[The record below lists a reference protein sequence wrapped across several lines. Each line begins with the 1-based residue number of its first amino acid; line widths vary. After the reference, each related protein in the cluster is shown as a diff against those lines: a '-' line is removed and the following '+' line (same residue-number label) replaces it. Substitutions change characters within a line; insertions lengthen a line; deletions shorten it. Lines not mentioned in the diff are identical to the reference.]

1 VTRRLLLGYLGVT
14 LFVLISLEVPLGVQN
29 QRTERRDL
37 TANVSHDAM
46 ALAADAEDAV
56 QTRHPNRHLGHVAAV
71 ALDYTNKTGGRVVI
85 VDHAG
90 IALLD
95 TSNRVRGA
103 ENFASRPEIRLA
115 LAGRYPSGVRT
126 SKTLHERLLYVA
138 VPISSGGQVRGA
150 VRITYPLS
158 AVDAR
163 ITRYWLI
170 LGLIGGVVL
179 IGAALVGLAAARFVT
194 RPLQRLEDAA
204 AAVGEGRL
212 ETRADVGGGPPEVRS
227 LASVF
232 NGTVAKLERL
242 VHSQEDF
249 VADASHELRTPLTA
263 LRLRLENLPEGVDR
277 DAALRESRRLSE
289 LVDGLLALARADSG
303 TEGGER
309 VDISSLVRERHDAWL
324 PVAAEHGVALVADAT
339 GPLQV
344 RTARGRLAQ
353 VLDNLIANALEVSPA
368 GATVTLA
375 ARSSAPWVELHVID
389 QGPGLSPEQRER
401 AFDRFWRAGS
411 GEGGSG
417 LGLAIVRRLV
427 AADDGEVEL
436 LEAPGGGIDAVVR
449 LRPA

>member
-37 TANVSHDAM
+37 TANVSHDATVISQ
-46 ALAADAEDAV
+46 DAEDAV
-56 QTRHPNRHLGHVAAV
+56 QRPTPRQLDGLAALM
-71 ALDYTNKTGGRVVI
+71 AAYTNRTGGRVVI
-85 VDHAG
+85 VKKNG
-90 IALLD
+90 SALVD
-95 TSNRVRGA
+95 TSGRVHGA
-103 ENFASRPEIRLA
+103 ESFASRPEFRAA
-115 LAGRYPSGVRT
+115 LAGGYPTGVRY
-126 SKTLHERLLYVA
+126 SRTLHQNLLYAA
-138 VPISSGGQVRGA
+138 VPISSGGKVHGA

-179 IGAALVGLAAARFVT
+179 LGAALIGLGAARFVT
-194 RPLQRLEDAA
+194 RPLQRLEEAA
-204 AAVGEGRL
+204 AAVGEGHL
-212 ETRADVGGGPPEVRS
+212 EARADVGGGPPEVKS
-227 LASVF
+227 LAAVF

-242 VHSQEDF
+242 VHSQDDF

-263 LRLRLENLPEGVDR
+263 LRLRLENLPQGVDR
-277 DAALRESRRLSE
+277 DAALRETLRLSG
-289 LVDGLLALARADSG
+289 LVDSLLALARADSADDE
-303 TEGGER
+303 TER
-309 VDISSLVRERHDAWL
+309 VDAVAIVRDRVDAWL
-324 PVAAEHGVALVADAT
+324 PVAAEHEVVLRAEVEDGLA
-339 GPLQV
+339 V
-344 RTARGRLAQ
+344 RSLPGRLAQ
-353 VLDNLIANALEVSPA
+353 VLDNLVSNALEISPPGMTITIA
-368 GATVTLA
+368 GRTVGA
-375 ARSSAPWVELHVID
+375 WVELHVTD
-389 QGPGLSPEQRER
+389 EGPGLSAEQRER

-436 LEAPGGGIDAVVR
+436 REAPGGGIDAVVR

>member
-14 LFVLISLEVPLGVQN
+14 LFVLVSLEVPLGVQT

-37 TANVSHDAM
+37 TAKVSHDAM

-56 QTRHPNRHLGHVAAV
+56 QTLHPSRHLGHVAAV
-71 ALDYTNKTGGRVVI
+71 AHDYTSTTGGRVVI

-90 IALLD
+90 VALLD
-95 TSNRVRGA
+95 TSARVRGA
-103 ENFASRPEIRLA
+103 EDFASRPEIRLA

-126 SKTLHERLLYVA
+126 SRTLHERLLYVA
-138 VPISSGGQVRGA
+138 VPISSGGRVHGA

-179 IGAALVGLAAARFVT
+179 IGAALIGVGAARFVT
-194 RPLQRLEDAA
+194 RPLRRLEEAA

-212 ETRADVGGGPPEVRS
+212 ETRADPSGGPPEVRS
-227 LASVF
+227 LAAVF
-232 NGTVAKLERL
+232 NETVAKLERL
-242 VHSQEDF
+242 VHSQEEF

-263 LRLRLENLPEGVDR
+263 LRLRLENLPAGPDR
-277 DAALRESRRLSE
+277 TAALRESRRLSE

-303 TEGGER
+303 SEGGGP
-309 VDISSLVRERHDAWL
+309 VDAVAVVRERCDAWL
-324 PVAAEHGVALVADAT
+324 PVADEHGVTLRSALD
-339 GPLQV
+339 GKLLV
-344 RTARGRLAQ
+344 RSAHGRLAQ
-353 VLDNLIANALEVSPA
+353 VLDNLLANALEVSPA
-368 GATVTLA
+368 GSTVTLA
-375 ARSSAPWVELHVID
+375 ARTGAPWVEIHVTD
-389 QGPGLSPEQRER
+389 EGPGLSATQRER

-436 LEAPGGGIDAVVR
+436 RDAPGGGIDAVVR

>member
-1 VTRRLLLGYLGVT
+1 MTRRLLLGYLGVT
-14 LFVLISLEVPLGVQN
+14 LFVLASLEVPLGVQN

-56 QTRHPNRHLGHVAAV
+56 QTPNPNRQLGRVAAV
-71 ALDYTNKTGGRVVI
+71 ALDYANRTGGRVVI
-85 VDHAG
+85 VGHAG
-90 IALLD
+90 VALVD
-95 TSNRVRGA
+95 TSPRVRGA

-138 VPISSGGQVRGA
+138 VPISSGGQVHGA

-179 IGAALVGLAAARFVT
+179 AGAALIGLGAARFVT
-194 RPLQRLEDAA
+194 RPLRRLEEAA

-212 ETRADVGGGPPEVRS
+212 ETRADTGGGPPEVRS
-227 LASVF
+227 LAAVF
-232 NGTVAKLERL
+232 NETVAKLERL

-263 LRLRLENLPEGVDR
+263 LRLRLENLPAGADR
-277 DAALRESRRLSE
+277 NAALRESRRLSE

-303 TEGGER
+303 IEGGGS
-309 VDISSLVRERHDAWL
+309 VDAAAVVRERCDAWL
-324 PVAAEHGVALVADAT
+324 PVAEEHGVTLGAAVD
-339 GPLQV
+339 GPLLV
-344 RTARGRLAQ
+344 RTAHGRLAQ
-353 VLDNLIANALEVSPA
+353 VLDNLLANALAVAPA
-368 GATVTLA
+368 GSTVTLA
-375 ARSSAPWVELHVID
+375 ARSSSPWVELHVTD
-389 QGPGLSPEQRER
+389 EGPGLSPEQRER

-417 LGLAIVRRLV
+417 LGLAIVQRLV
-427 AADDGEVEL
+427 VADDGEVEL
-436 LEAPGGGIDAVVR
+436 LAAPGGGIDAVVR
-449 LRPA
+449 LRAA

>member
-1 VTRRLLLGYLGVT
+1 MTRRLLLGYLGVT

-29 QRTERRDL
+29 QRSERRDL

-46 ALAADAEDAV
+46 ALAFDAEEAV
-56 QTRHPNRHLGHVAAV
+56 QAQHPRVPPSLAAL
-71 ALDYTNKTGGRVVI
+71 AASYTNRTGGRIVI
-85 VDHAG
+85 VDHRGA
-90 IALLD
+90 ALLD
-95 TSNRVRGA
+95 TSGRVHGA
-103 ENFASRPEIRLA
+103 EDFASRPEIRSA
-115 LAGRYPSGVRT
+115 LAGHYPSGVRT
-126 SKTLHERLLYVA
+126 SRTLHEQLLYVA
-138 VPISSGGQVRGA
+138 VPIAAEGKVRGA

-163 ITRYWLI
+163 IVRYWLI

-179 IGAALVGLAAARFVT
+179 IGAALIGVGAARFVT
-194 RPLQRLEDAA
+194 RPLQRLEEAA
-204 AAVGEGRL
+204 AAVGDGQL
-212 ETRADVGGGPPEVRS
+212 ETRADSSGGPPEVRS
-227 LASVF
+227 LAAVF
-232 NGTVAKLERL
+232 NETVAKLERL

-263 LRLRLENLPEGVDR
+263 LRLRLENLPEDVDR

-303 TEGGER
+303 IEGGER
-309 VDISSLVRERHDAWL
+309 VDASSLVRERCDAWL
-324 PVAAEHGVALVADAT
+324 PVATEHGVALVAEVT
-339 GPLQV
+339 GPLHV
-344 RTARGRLAQ
+344 RTAHSRLAQ

-368 GATVTLA
+368 GTTVALS

-389 QGPGLSPEQRER
+389 EGPGLSPEQRER

-411 GEGGSG
+411 GAGGSG

>member
-14 LFVLISLEVPLGVQN
+14 LFVLASLEVPLGVQN

-37 TANVSHDAM
+37 TANVSHDATV
-46 ALAADAEDAV
+46 LAADAEDIV
-56 QTRHPNRHLGHVAAV
+56 QRPTRRQLDGLAAI
-71 ALDYTNKTGGRVVI
+71 AAAYTNRTGGRVVI
-85 VDHAG
+85 VKKDGSAP
-90 IALLD
+90 ID
-95 TSNRVRGA
+95 TSGRVHGA
-103 ENFASRPEIRLA
+103 ESFASRPEIRAA
-115 LAGRYPSGVRT
+115 LAGRYPTGVRY
-126 SKTLHERLLYVA
+126 SRTLHQSLLYVA
-138 VPISSGGQVRGA
+138 VPISSSGKVHGA

-163 ITRYWLI
+163 ITRYWLF

-179 IGAALVGLAAARFVT
+179 IGAALVGIGAARFVT
-194 RPLQRLEDAA
+194 RPLRRLEDAA
-204 AAVGEGRL
+204 AAVGEGHL
-212 ETRADVGGGPPEVRS
+212 ETRADVGGAPPEVKS
-227 LASVF
+227 LAAVF

-289 LVDGLLALARADSG
+289 LVDGLLVLARADSG
-303 TEGGER
+303 SEGTER
-309 VDISSLVRERHDAWL
+309 VDAAAVVRERCDAWL
-324 PVAAEHGVALVADAT
+324 PLADEHGVTLRPALSGAFA
-339 GPLQV
+339 V
-344 RTARGRLAQ
+344 RTGHGRLAQ

-368 GATVTLA
+368 GSTITLT
-375 ARSSAPWVELHVID
+375 ARSSSPWVELHVTD
-389 QGPGLSPEQRER
+389 EGPGLSPEQRER

-411 GEGGSG
+411 GGGGSG

-427 AADDGEVEL
+427 AADAGEVEL
-436 LEAPGGGIDAVVR
+436 GEAPGGGIDAVVR